1 MDQKNWNNRTPFTP
15 GKSYIPAELFAKY
28 SAADLLK
35 YGLRKWPDGTAVE
48 LNAGIYSHARLLV
61 PMKQKI
67 QELVK
72 KTLLFI
78 FYVLRIKM
86 QFQC

>member
-1 MDQKNWNNRTPFTP
+1 MDQKKRNNRTPFIP
-15 GKSYIPAELFAKY
+15 GKSYIPAKLFAKY

-67 QELVK
+67 TFQGPNWYVDQEDMG
-72 KTLLFI
+72 
-78 FYVLRIKM
+78 YSYED
-86 QFQC
+86 

>member
-15 GKSYIPAELFAKY
+15 GKSYIPAELFQKY
-28 SAADLLK
+28 PEEALLK

-67 QELVK
+67 TFQGPNWYVDQEDMG
-72 KTLLFI
+72 
-78 FYVLRIKM
+78 YSYED
-86 QFQC
+86 

>member
-1 MDQKNWNNRTPFTP
+1 MDQKKWNNRTPFIP
-15 GKSYIPAELFAKY
+15 GKSYIPAELFEKY

-48 LNAGIYSHARLLV
+48 INAGIFSHARLLV

-67 QELVK
+67 
-72 KTLLFI
+72 T
-78 FYVLRIKM
+78 
-86 QFQC
+86 FQGPNWYIDVEGYTHED

>member
-1 MDQKNWNNRTPFTP
+1 MAKKIVWHGTFKNF
-15 GKSYIPAELFAKY
+15 K
-28 SAADLLK
+28 ADLLK

-67 QELVK
+67 TFQGPNW
-72 KTLLFI
+72 
-78 FYVLRIKM
+78 YVDVEDM
-86 QFQC
+86 GYSHED